1 MLDPYLFAD
10 VGVVNYSKKGN
21 TIDYLFTR
29 ADAGAGISLTIY
41 KWWVLDKTEPLTIR
55 FDSPFYLS
63 NAPFVEAQ
71 NFKFRWLIG
80 IEKSF

>member
-1 MLDPYLFAD
+1 LFAD
-10 VGVVNYSKKGN
+10 AGVMNYSSNKKA
-21 TIDYLFTR
+21 IDYIFTR
-29 ADAGAGISLTIY
+29 ADAGVGMSLTVY
-41 KWWVLDKTEPLTIR
+41 KWWVLDKTEPLIIR

-63 NAPFVEAQ
+63 NAPFEEID